1 MADST
6 VRVKMVPEID
16 EEALLAA
23 VLKVIERHAV
33 VRPGET
39 LVIRLRDWNADQAE
53 QYQEYLGYQDLPFRV
68 LVVIGD
74 ELAVAKPEPETAVG
88 VHINGDLRAAMALGH
103 AVAQQSRGIR
113 MTGRDPL
120 A

>member
-23 VLKVIERHAV
+23 VLKVIEGHAV

-53 QYQEYLGYQDLPFRV
+53 RYQEYLGYQDLPFRV
-68 LVVIGD
+68 LVVLGD
-74 ELAVAKPEPETAVG
+74 ELAVARPDAETTVS
-88 VHINGDLRAAMALGH
+88 VPVSGDLQAAMALGH
-103 AVAQQSRGIR
+103 AFAQQSRDVRI
-113 MTGRDPL
+113 TGR
-120 A
+120 

>member
-1 MADST
+1 MPDST

-23 VLKVIERHAV
+23 VLKVIEGHAV

-39 LVIRLRDWNADQAE
+39 LVIRLQDWNPE
-53 QYQEYLGYQDLPFRV
+53 QVEYYQEHLDRQELPFRV

-74 ELAVAKPEPETAVG
+74 ELAVARPDAETTVS
-88 VHINGDLRAAMALGH
+88 VPINGDLRAAMALGR
-103 AVAQQSRGIR
+103 AFARQSRGIE
-113 MTGRDPL
+113 MTGRDPF

>member
-6 VRVKMVPEID
+6 VRVKVVPEID

-23 VLKVIERHAV
+23 VLKVIEGHAV

-39 LVIRLRDWNADQAE
+39 LVIRLQDWSPEQA
-53 QYQEYLGYQDLPFRV
+53 QYYQEDLDSRGLPFRA

-74 ELAVAKPEPETAVG
+74 ELAVARPERETAVS
-88 VHINGDLRAAMALGH
+88 VQVTGDAEALEDIVTAARLAQGGAHALY
-103 AVAQQSRGIR
+103 
-113 MTGRDPL
+113 P
-120 A
+120 